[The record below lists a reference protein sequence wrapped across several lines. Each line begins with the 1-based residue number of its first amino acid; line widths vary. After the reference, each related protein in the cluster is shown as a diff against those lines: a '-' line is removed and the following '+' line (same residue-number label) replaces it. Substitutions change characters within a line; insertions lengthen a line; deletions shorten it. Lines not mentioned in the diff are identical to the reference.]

1 MTEKN
6 DKRAEHEHEERIA
19 VISAARDVGIMLALI
34 GGAVAM
40 ALTDQDAIATTLAGG
55 ALVYAVP
62 SMRERAPKR
71 VPLQIIAL
79 AVGLGAGAMV
89 SGCGASTPK
98 VVSTACDAARVT
110 CAAIDATCRVATAGS
125 ETP

>member
-1 MTEKN
+1 MT
-6 DKRAEHEHEERIA
+6 DKRADHEHDERIA
-19 VISAARDVGIMLALI
+19 AISAARDVGIMLALI

-62 SMRERAPKR
+62 SMRERAPRR
-71 VPLQIIAL
+71 VPLQIVAL

-98 VVSTACDAARVT
+98 VVSTACDVARVT
-110 CAAIDATCRVATAGS
+110 CASIDTACSAVTTGS
-125 ETP
+125 EAP